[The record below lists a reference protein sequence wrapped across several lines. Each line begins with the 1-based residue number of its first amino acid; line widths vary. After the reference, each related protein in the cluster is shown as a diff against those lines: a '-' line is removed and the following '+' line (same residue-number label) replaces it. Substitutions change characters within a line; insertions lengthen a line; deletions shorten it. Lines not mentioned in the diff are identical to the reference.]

1 MKDEEHHRAEDS
13 RDSAPEPA
21 VAGRPLKD
29 VPDAKK
35 AKWTLKPLKN
45 CGDCKPGGFG
55 STYGFSPR

>member
-45 CGDCKPGGFG
+45 CGDCK